1 MVETE
6 QDEFMGEK
14 LKTSRVALVALPS
27 PQAGSVN
34 PASEDAQLIAALMG
48 SSRLGFAALQLDCT
62 EDLAGQVEDALA
74 PLEPPHE
81 LLLFVSARTTA
92 IGGEVVLILDESAPD
107 LVDSLSD
114 VMLALLDKQAALPPL
129 ILLDLRCSR
138 DEVPADLARLA
149 LTAGQVDGVVVIAF
163 VGFGD
168 GAQPSPL
175 TAALLS
181 EIAAAGVAAMTADDL
196 VFNLRRRFAGASNGA
211 LACSAPPDGF
221 VFLPKVVAAPAEH
234 SEPEESDGGEVRITL
249 SGRDTVV
256 EAPAAVIPDPP
267 ASRRAGSQSAVE
279 EALSLASEGADEAA
293 LAKLRKALSLVGP
306 KTSGA
311 SAENSERALIHL
323 RVGELFVRQG
333 RAKEAIASLE
343 KALEVDP
350 NLQEAQQVLRMLHTL
365 HTNVGDRRA
374 VNLVEERLLANL
386 TSDAERA
393 GLLVLFG
400 QSWLR
405 DFSDP
410 LRARERLEHAVTLE
424 PFDRHALELLVELAE
439 NERRVEDS
447 LELRKRLAQTIQEPS
462 QRASRF
468 NALAEEMIDRK
479 REDEALD
486 LLERALD
493 AHPGTL
499 QPLARLSALLSERQ
513 EWAELEGAYRRMLD
527 RAVLLEDAELSARLQ
542 HELHRR
548 LAILLSEHLE
558 DHAGALAEA
567 EIAVS
572 LAPADEGSLRTLAQ
586 VAEQSGAFATMERAL
601 CDVIALNPRD
611 LSVHRRLFDAFVK
624 QDRVERA
631 YAAASVLMSEGAAG
645 DRERAILGASREE
658 LSARPV
664 GSLPVGDHDA
674 LRRSLVP
681 ASDSSGIDRTARVFR
696 AADRSLAKA
705 LCGLAQRAGR
715 LAPLSESS
723 RVDPESSTVSAA
735 RSLVWA
741 ARALSAALPAVYL
754 EDASEEGMTAVL
766 REQPVTVVG
775 AQALR
780 GKSLA
785 ELSFLAGWNIAGHMP
800 EHRLV
805 RLSSSVDDL
814 AACFITAVRR
824 VAPDTVAPPALSSL
838 VDLLSPAFSR
848 EVREAEDSE
857 LEAAVFAFDQ
867 GGGRVDL
874 AEYARAVDRACLRA
888 GLLLA
893 GDLEAARRCLPFLS
907 KGALSL
913 AEREAELIAFT
924 VSGIAAELRDR
935 LSVA

>member
-1 MVETE
+1 MVATE

-14 LKTSRVALVALPS
+14 LKTSRVALVAFPS

-34 PASEDAQLIAALMG
+34 PASEDARLVAAVIG
-48 SSRLGFAALQLDCT
+48 SSRLGFSVLQLDCT

-74 PLEPPHE
+74 PLAPPRE
-81 LLLFVSARTTA
+81 LMLFVSARTTA

-234 SEPEESDGGEVRITL
+234 SEPEDSEGGEVRITL

-256 EAPAAVIPDPP
+256 EAPAVIPDPP
-267 ASRRAGSQSAVE
+267 ASRRAGSQSVVE

-393 GLLVLFG
+393 SLLVLFG

-447 LELRKRLAQTIQEPS
+447 LELRKRLAQTIEAPS

-527 RAVLLEDAELSARLQ
+527 RAVLLEDAELSGRLQ

-558 DHAGALAEA
+558 DHAGALTEA
-567 EIAVS
+567 ETAVS

-586 VAEQSGAFATMERAL
+586 VAEQSGAFSIMERAL

-664 GSLPVGDHDA
+664 GSLPGRAHDT

-723 RVDPESSTVSAA
+723 RVDPETSTVSAA

-741 ARALSAALPAVYL
+741 ARALSASLPSVYL

-800 EHRLV
+800 EHRLI

-824 VAPDTVAPPALSSL
+824 VAPDTVAPPALQSL
-838 VDLLSPAFSR
+838 VDLLSPAFSL

-893 GDLEAARRCLPFLS
+893 GDLEAARRCLPLLS

-924 VSGIAAELRDR
+924 VSGIAAELRDQ